1 MMSDDSG
8 SSSDEEIEAKKT
20 KRAYVKKPMTD
31 ESKKVLVDKLAKAR
45 EAKRIKFEA
54 KKALPPPP
62 PVAPP
67 PPPPPPPPPVA
78 PVKRVRKVKIQE
90 PKVVVRPR
98 YEFV

>member
-8 SSSDEEIEAKKT
+8 SSSDEEIEVKKT

-31 ESKKVLVDKLAKAR
+31 ESKKVLVDKLSKAR

-54 KKALPPPP
+54 KKALPPPL
-62 PVAPP
+62 PP
-67 PPPPPPPPPVA
+67 PPPVALPPEPVA

-90 PKVVVRPR
+90 PKLKVVVRPR